1 MEYVEEREF
10 VLRLE
15 LRCSFPEDY
24 DGEEDGYAWVEE
36 FRPSRERFVQAAAAV
51 VARRPGWRVRARNR
65 GSVRATR
72 RSRWCSSGVVAPD
85 PPHRAPE
92 MKNGR
97 SPVGA
102 GRGFCEREV
111 AELSGSSISC
121 SARRTF
127 QRVEDPWALLS
138 DLEPTS

>member
-36 FRPSRERFVQAAAAV
+36 FRPIAGEIVQAAVAA

-65 GSVRATR
+65 GRPSDEEITLVLERV
-72 RSRWCSSGVVAPD
+72 VVAD
-85 PPHRAPE
+85 AAAPAPQ
-92 MKNGR
+92 K
-97 SPVGA
+97 
-102 GRGFCEREV
+102 
-111 AELSGSSISC
+111 
-121 SARRTF
+121 
-127 QRVEDPWALLS
+127 
-138 DLEPTS
+138 